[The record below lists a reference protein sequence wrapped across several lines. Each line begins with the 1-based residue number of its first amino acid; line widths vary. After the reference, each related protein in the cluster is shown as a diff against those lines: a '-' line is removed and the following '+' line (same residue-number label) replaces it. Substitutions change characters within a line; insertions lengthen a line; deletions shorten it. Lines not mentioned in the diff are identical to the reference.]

1 MVEGKAFTSEFD
13 VIVCG
18 GGPGGSSAAA
28 FLSDAGKKVLFIEKV
43 TFPRDK
49 TCGDAISGKS
59 MAIIKKLGLYEK
71 ISKTPNAIVNAIGFS
86 SPNGAYVR
94 IDVPA
99 KADGTKE
106 AGFVVRREISDNVYF
121 QNAKSK
127 ANVTTMENTEVMDL
141 IFGEDGKSV
150 IGVIAKTADGKQQE
164 FYAKVVVGADGAN
177 SIVARKVGVPEND
190 PKHWCLAVRA
200 YYTGVKDVEDAIE
213 LHFNKK
219 VLPGYFWV
227 FPSDDGKAN
236 VGLGMLVSDVRKHK
250 INLST
255 LMEDIIAN
263 DPLFKER
270 FKDAKRVTPI
280 KGWNLPLASQR
291 KKNYGDGYVLVGDAS
306 SLVDPF
312 TGEGMGNALTSGYI
326 ASQVINEAFAAND
339 FSEKFLKQYYDR
351 LWEELGHEVD
361 ISYNMQRYGKHTF
374 LLNLVIGKAARSP
387 EIREMIAG
395 SFVSEEAR
403 KGYTSPLF
411 YLKMLFA

>member
-1 MVEGKAFTSEFD
+1 MGEGISSTSEYD

-18 GGPGGSSAAA
+18 GGPGGSSTVA
-28 FLSDAGKKVLFIEKV
+28 FLSDAGRKVLFLEKV

-59 MAIIKKLGLYEK
+59 MHIIKKLGLYEK

-86 SPNGAYVR
+86 SPNGAYAR
-94 IDVPA
+94 IEVPP

-106 AGFVVRREISDNVYF
+106 AGFVCRREISDNIYF

-127 ANVTTMENTEVMDL
+127 PNVTTMENTEVVDL

-150 IGVIAKTADGKQQE
+150 IGVIAKSANGTQQE

-177 SIVARKVGVPEND
+177 SIIARKVGLPEND
-190 PKHWCLAVRA
+190 PQHWCLAVRS
-200 YYTGVKDVEDAIE
+200 YYTGVKDVTDAIE
-213 LHFNKK
+213 LHFNQK

-270 FKDAKRVTPI
+270 FKDAKRVSPI

-291 KKNYGDGYVLVGDAS
+291 KKSFGDGYVLVGDAA
-306 SLVDPF
+306 SLIDPF
-312 TGEGMGNALTSGYI
+312 TGEGMGNALTSGFY
-326 ASQVINEAFAAND
+326 AAQVINEAFAAND

-351 LWEELGHEVD
+351 LWEELGPEVD

-374 LLNLVIGKAARSP
+374 LLNLVIGKASRSP

-395 SFVSEEAR
+395 SFISEEAR
-403 KGYTSPLF
+403 KGYTSPMF

>member
-13 VIVCG
+13 VIVAG
-18 GGPGGSSAAA
+18 GGPGGSSTAA
-28 FLSDAGKKVLFIEKV
+28 FLSDFGKKVLFLEKV

-59 MAIIKKLGLYEK
+59 MHIIKKLGLYEK

-86 SPNGAYVR
+86 SPNGSYVR
-94 IDVPA
+94 IDVPP

-106 AGFVVRREISDNVYF
+106 AGFVCRREISDNIYF

-127 ANVTTMENTEVMDL
+127 SNVTTMENTEVMDL

-177 SIVARKVGVPEND
+177 SIIARKVGVPEND
-190 PKHWCLAVRA
+190 PRHWCLAVRA

-306 SLVDPF
+306 SLIDPF
-312 TGEGMGNALTSGYI
+312 TGEGMGNALTSGYL
-326 ASQVINEAFAAND
+326 ASQVINEPFAAND
-339 FSEKFLKQYYDR
+339 FSEEFLKQYYDR